1 MPDSTPRLTAP
12 LPHAVLWDMDGTLVD
27 TEPYWI
33 TAEMEL
39 AARAGGTWTHE
50 DGLLLVGNDLVLSAQ
65 MMRER
70 AGVPGTDAEIV
81 EQLLELVITQVH
93 DLGIPWR
100 PGAQQLLGE
109 IRAANIPCA
118 LVTMSYASLASVVV
132 DALPLG
138 AFDSVITGDA
148 VTNGKPHPEP
158 YLSAVTALA
167 VEAQACIAIE
177 DSRAGIASAEAAG
190 VTTLA
195 VEFLVPIDAA
205 ERRSRIASLEHI
217 TLADLRRIA
226 AGEVIDHL
234 ALDAASS

>member
-1 MPDSTPRLTAP
+1 MLFRS
-12 LPHAVLWDMDGTLVD
+12 LV
-27 TEPYWI
+27 
-33 TAEMEL
+33 
-39 AARAGGTWTHE
+39 
-50 DGLLLVGNDLVLSAQ
+50 VSAQ

-81 EQLLELVITQVH
+81 EQLLELVIAQVNE
-93 DLGIPWR
+93 LGIPWR
-100 PGAQQLLGE
+100 PGAQDLLSD

-132 DALPLG
+132 NALPPHT
-138 AFDSVITGDA
+138 FDSVITGDA
-148 VTNGKPHPEP
+148 VANGKPHPEP
-158 YLSAVTALA
+158 YLAAVAALA
-167 VEAQACIAIE
+167 VEAHTCVAIE

-205 ERRSRIASLEHI
+205 AQRSRIASLEHI

-234 ALDAASS
+234 SMDTASS

>member
-1 MPDSTPRLTAP
+1 MLDRTPHLTAP

-39 AARAGGTWTHE
+39 ARRAGGTWTHE
-50 DGLLLVGNDLVLSAQ
+50 DGLLLVGNDLVVSAQ

-81 EQLLELVITQVH
+81 QQLLELVIAQVH
-93 DLGIPWR
+93 ELGIPWR
-100 PGAQQLLGE
+100 PGAQELLSD
-109 IRAANIPCA
+109 IRAADIPCA
-118 LVTMSYASLASVVV
+118 LVTMSYASLAGVVV
-132 DALPLG
+132 DALPPHT
-138 AFDSVITGDA
+138 FNSVITGDA
-148 VTNGKPHPEP
+148 VANGKPHPEP
-158 YLSAVTALA
+158 YLAAVAALE
-167 VEAQACIAIE
+167 VEAHACIAIE

-205 ERRSRIASLEHI
+205 AQRSRIASLEHI

-234 ALDAASS
+234 SLDAASS